1 MSNPIEKLLIPK
13 KDKKKK
19 KVKMNQIFNNVKNN
33 KIVNIKVIEEDTTIN
48 SGEKQKKYNQFIQD
62 HRNLI

>member
-1 MSNPIEKLLIPK
+1 
-13 KDKKKK
+13 
-19 KVKMNQIFNNVKNN
+19 MNQIFNNVKNN